1 MFFLKE
7 LPTRMMIEGYVKAT
21 GTGSTDGVEQALSMM
36 RSASQ
41 LVRLLDAYFANHNLS
56 QLKFL
61 VLVVIDREPETDSL
75 RQSEINQRLDVSK
88 PVLHRTVSSMLSAGL
103 LVRTQDNE
111 DSRAHQLALTDAG
124 KTALRAMLPDYFKII
139 TEFMEG
145 ER

>member
-1 MFFLKE
+1 
-7 LPTRMMIEGYVKAT
+7 MMIEGYVKAT